1 MHALVENMRMM
12 RDSLKLLFMTVDV
25 SAQSLARFVSNK
37 IRECQ
42 VKTAL
47 SFLLVYSRVEQDGGV
62 TFPNFTVHSTR
73 QLFF

>member
-1 MHALVENMRMM
+1 M
-12 RDSLKLLFMTVDV
+12 RDSHILFMTVDV
-25 SAQSLARFVSNK
+25 SAHSSVPFVPNK

-62 TFPNFTVHSTR
+62 TSPNFTVHSTR